1 MRKGMVFFLG
11 MIVGGALTFFVSLF
25 LLFWFSSS
33 STSDFDEAGKSPLTL
48 FEQPADIIETA
59 SFEVQKVLPDGNAI
73 AKSQDKDLDRYYTDP
88 TVLLLAEEN
97 NPYYDK
103 QIVKVP
109 KGKCAHRVGT
119 YQYEPY
125 YGSSSTLPVV
135 RIMDKK

>member
-33 STSDFDEAGKSPLTL
+33 SPSDPVEEKQSPLTL

-73 AKSQDKDLDRYYTDP
+73 AESQHKDLEGYYTDP
-88 TVLLLAEEN
+88 IVLLLAEES

-109 KGKCAHRVGT
+109 KGKSAYRVGS

-125 YGSSSTLPVV
+125 YGNTSTFPVV
-135 RIMDKK
+135 RIMSK

>member
-1 MRKGMVFFLG
+1 MKKGLVFFLG

-33 STSDFDEAGKSPLTL
+33 SPSDSAEEEKSPLTM
-48 FEQPADIIETA
+48 FEQPADIIETP
-59 SFEVQKVLPDGNAI
+59 SFEVQEVLPNGNAI
-73 AKSQDKDLDRYYTDP
+73 AKSQYKELEVYTDP
-88 TVLLLAEEN
+88 AVLLLADEN

-103 QIVKVP
+103 QIVRIP
-109 KGKCAHRVGT
+109 KGKRAYRVGA

-135 RIMDKK
+135 RIMDK